1 MTSDGRQSLKRVRGA
16 WDAIAI
22 EPEADIVQSGIPQL
36 ISMHADMKVYN
47 LLVGNNESFTIEK
60 YTMADPE
67 EKPPG

>member
-1 MTSDGRQSLKRVRGA
+1 MN
-16 WDAIAI
+16 IAI
-22 EPEADIVQSGIPQL
+22 DKHAGMSQYFCEFEDHEL
-36 ISMHADMKVYN
+36 LHADMKVYN